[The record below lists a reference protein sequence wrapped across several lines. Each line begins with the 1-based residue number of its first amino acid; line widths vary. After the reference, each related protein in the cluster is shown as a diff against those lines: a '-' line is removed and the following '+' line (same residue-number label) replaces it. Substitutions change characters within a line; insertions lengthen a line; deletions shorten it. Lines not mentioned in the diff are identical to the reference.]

1 MKKILIVILSL
12 MLVGCDTKGAET
24 YWEYDNNKSLEDK
37 IDTWLDIYTDEEKN
51 IDLIL
56 DRLDRI
62 ERQVEFNELDYQQFI
77 DAWFNFFLNG
87 EYDKARLDG
96 WSYDYDIDKHE
107 FCYYDNGKLVNCET
121 VLEDMS

>member
-1 MKKILIVILSL
+1 ML
-12 MLVGCDTKGAET
+12 MLVGCTK
-24 YWEYDNNKSLEDK
+24 EYTIEHVENLEIENLTNKGQIIQGEIP
-37 IDTWLDIYTDEEKN
+37 IDE
-51 IDLIL
+51 IL

-62 ERQVEFNELDYQQFI
+62 EHKVEFNELDYQQFI

-107 FCYYDNGKLVNCET
+107 FCYYDNGELVNCET
-121 VLEDMS
+121 IEEDMR